1 MRFNEYDTV
10 QFAVKW
16 MIESKAGNEIDITDA
31 YMIEKITDACHGD
44 LRKHCMAH
52 GVANNALKVAPHEG
66 VAT

>member
-1 MRFNEYDTV
+1 LRNKPSPIGGIMRFNEYDTV

-16 MIESKAGNEIDITDA
+16 MIENKAGNEIDITDA

-52 GVANNALKVAPHEG
+52 GG
-66 VAT
+66 G